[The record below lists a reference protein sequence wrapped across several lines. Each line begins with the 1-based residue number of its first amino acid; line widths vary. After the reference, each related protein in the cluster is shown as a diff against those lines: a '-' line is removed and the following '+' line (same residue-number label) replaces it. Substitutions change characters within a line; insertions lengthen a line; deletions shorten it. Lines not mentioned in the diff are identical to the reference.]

1 MRNVIAIAR
10 KDFKNY
16 FITPVGYLVLT
27 VFSGIMGW
35 MFCSAVFDFLRRSQ
49 AAMRFG
55 GIPDMNVNTMVIQPM
70 LGNMSIVFLFMVS
83 FITMR
88 LIAEERKMNTLE
100 LLLTSPVRS
109 SEIVLGKFLSS
120 FAFFALMLAITL
132 IYPLTLS
139 IFGDPDFK
147 QIAAGYLGVL
157 LLGGTFLSLGLFIS
171 SKTENQITAVALTF
185 GLFLFF
191 WVMSWILSPS
201 DSIGGQLISYI
212 SIIDHLANFIRGLI
226 DTRDVIYYI
235 SFIFFGLFLTHQSLE
250 SLRWR

>member
-1 MRNVIAIAR
+1 MRNVIAIAK

-27 VFSGIMGW
+27 IFSGIMGW

-49 AAMRFG
+49 AYAQFG
-55 GIPDMNVNTMVIQPM
+55 GMSQMNINTMIVQPM
-70 LGNMSIVFLFMVS
+70 LGNMAIVFLFIVS
-83 FITMR
+83 LITMR

-109 SEIVLGKFLSS
+109 YEIVFGKFLSCFS
-120 FAFFALMLAITL
+120 FFVLMLSITWV
-132 IYPLTLS
+132 YMLTLAV
-139 IFGDPDFK
+139 FGEPDFK

-157 LLGGTFLSLGLFIS
+157 LLGASFLSFGLFIS
-171 SKTENQITAVALTF
+171 SRTENQITAGALTF

-191 WVMSWILSPS
+191 WVISWILSPS
-201 DSIGGQLISYI
+201 DSIGGQFISYV

-226 DTRDVIYYI
+226 DTRDVVYYV
-235 SFIFFGLFLTHQSLE
+235 SLIFFGLFLTHQTIE
-250 SLRWR
+250 SQRWR